1 MISDNTFGLSGF
13 KLVESS
19 EQAMLAETQHRIKE
33 GKPVVFFGWQP
44 HPMNVNLP
52 MVYLTNGNDVFG
64 PNDGGATVVTL
75 TRAGYGKECPN
86 VERLLSN
93 LTFDSAIENR
103 LMSNILDQGMQP
115 DAAVRAWMKANPAA
129 LAKWLDG
136 VTTIDGKPGLDA
148 VKSGLGI

>member
-1 MISDNTFGLSGF
+1 MSTCRWST
-13 KLVESS
+13 S
-19 EQAMLAETQHRIKE
+19 
-33 GKPVVFFGWQP
+33 
-44 HPMNVNLP
+44 
-52 MVYLTNGNDVFG
+52 TNGNDVFG

-75 TRAGYGKECPN
+75 TRAGYGKECPT
-86 VERLLSN
+86 SN
-93 LTFDSAIENR
+93 GCYRTSPSNSAIENR